1 MRTASLGWKGRLG
14 TWVVAGALAPG
25 AVSTASAA
33 AAQQGT
39 MPAAPR
45 PGAEA
50 EAPARTAD
58 EVVAL
63 RASLE
68 ALRQEYSGRIAA
80 IESRLAALEQQSGAP
95 APETAPAIATAPAES
110 PAAAVEAP
118 VPAGAVAEAPAPA
131 AAPAPQAPA
140 ATAVVPMGAAGEG
153 AATSLPVYGGGA
165 ASSKVFNPDMAAIG
179 NFVGVMGPT
188 PGGGEPS
195 LSLQES
201 EVSFQ
206 AVVDPYARADFF
218 LTFGPEEVGVEE
230 GYITF
235 PTLPGGLLA
244 KVGKMREAFGRVN
257 TEHPHTLPFADLPL
271 LSRNLLGGE
280 ALSDSGLSV
289 ARLVPVPGFF
299 LEATGQVYRGE
310 SDVFKAPTRGDL
322 QYVGR
327 LRAYQDI
334 TESTNLDVGGSIA
347 YGNNGVTPDSK
358 TRLLGADLTLR
369 YRPLR
374 RSIYTS
380 LLARGEAVWSRRED
394 PAGTVDAFGAYGYLG
409 YQFARRWTAGVR
421 LDTSDRAELAG
432 VRDKGGSFIL
442 TYRPSEF
449 SLVRAQYRRTTFG
462 QESPVNEL
470 LFQFLFAI
478 GAHGAHPF

>member
-1 MRTASLGWKGRLG
+1 MHRCLRSVTAF
-14 TWVVAGALAPG
+14 ALAGSGLVAAPPLTG
-25 AVSTASAA
+25 AAEAGQATPPPAA
-33 AAQQGT
+33 AADDLS
-39 MPAAPR
+39 R
-45 PGAEA
+45 
-50 EAPARTAD
+50 
-58 EVVAL
+58 L
-63 RASLE
+63 RRDLE
-68 ALRQEYSGRIAA
+68 ELRQDYSLRVAAIEARIAA
-80 IESRLAALEQQSGAP
+80 LEGGTAEPETAAP
-95 APETAPAIATAPAES
+95 APTATPP
-110 PAAAVEAP
+110 EAP
-118 VPAGAVAEAPAPA
+118 PAPA
-131 AAPAPQAPA
+131 ALVPE
-140 ATAVVPMGAAGEG
+140 ATP
-153 AATSLPVYGGGA
+153 LPTPGG
-165 ASSKVFNPDMAAIG
+165 SSSSAKFFNPDMAAIG

-188 PGGGEPS
+188 PGSGEPS

-201 EVSFQ
+201 ELSFQ

-235 PTLPGGLLA
+235 PTLPGGFLG

-271 LSRNLLGGE
+271 VSRDLLGGE
-280 ALSDSGLSV
+280 ALADSGLSV

-310 SDVFKAPTRGDL
+310 SDVFQAPTRGDL

-327 LRAYQDI
+327 LRAYRDL
-334 TESTNLDVGGSIA
+334 TESTNIDVGGSIA
-347 YGNNGVTPDSK
+347 YGNNGVTAESK
-358 TRLLGADLTLR
+358 TRLVGTDLTLR

-374 RSIYTS
+374 RSIYTGV
-380 LLARGEAVWSRRED
+380 LLRGEGVWSRRED

-421 LDTSDRAELAG
+421 LDTSERAEVAG

-462 QESPVNEL
+462 DESPVNEL
-470 LFQFLFAI
+470 LFQFLYTI

>member
-1 MRTASLGWKGRLG
+1 MRRWRRDVTAF
-14 TWVVAGALAPG
+14 ALAGIGLTVLLPRIGG
-25 AVSTASAA
+25 AAQGPPVGTAA
-33 AAQQGT
+33 A
-39 MPAAPR
+39 PA
-45 PGAEA
+45 GE
-50 EAPARTAD
+50 EIAD
-58 EVVAL
+58 LKRE
-63 RASLE
+63 LE
-68 ALRQEYSGRIAA
+68 ELRQEYGSRMAA
-80 IESRLAALEQQSGAP
+80 IESRIMALEGAEAAAPQP
-95 APETAPAIATAPAES
+95 AAEPSPPSATAPP
-110 PAAAVEAP
+110 PAA
-118 VPAGAVAEAPAPA
+118 
-131 AAPAPQAPA
+131 
-140 ATAVVPMGAAGEG
+140 
-153 AATSLPVYGGGA
+153 
-165 ASSKVFNPDMAAIG
+165 KFFNPDMAAIG
-179 NFVGVMGPT
+179 NFVGAAGKS

-195 LSLQES
+195 LNMQEA
-201 EVSFQ
+201 ELSFQ

-218 LTFGPEEVGVEE
+218 VTLGPDEVALEE

-235 PTLPGGLLA
+235 PTLPGGFLM

-271 LSRNLLGGE
+271 ISRNLLGGE
-280 ALSDSGLSV
+280 ALSDSGISV
-289 ARLVPVPGFF
+289 ARLVPIPWFF

-347 YGNNGVTPDSK
+347 YGGNGVTADSK

-380 LLARGEAVWSRRED
+380 VLARGEAVWSRRED
-394 PAGTVDAFGAYGYLG
+394 PTGTVNAFGAYGYLG

-421 LDTSDRAELAG
+421 LDTSERAETAG
-432 VRDKGGSFIL
+432 VRDRGGSFIL

-462 QESPVNEL
+462 EEKPVNEL

>member
-1 MRTASLGWKGRLG
+1 MRRWHRNVTAF
-14 TWVVAGALAPG
+14 ALAGIALAALPPRIGG
-25 AVSTASAA
+25 AAETPSAV
-33 AAQQGT
+33 T
-39 MPAAPR
+39 PAAT
-45 PGAEA
+45 GEEIAQLKKE
-50 EAPARTAD
+50 
-58 EVVAL
+58 
-63 RASLE
+63 LE
-68 ALRQEYSGRIAA
+68 ALRQEYSGRMTA
-80 IESRLAALEQQSGAP
+80 IESRIAALEGAQAAASAPPAAEP
-95 APETAPAIATAPAES
+95 APPPE
-110 PAAAVEAP
+110 
-118 VPAGAVAEAPAPA
+118 
-131 AAPAPQAPA
+131 
-140 ATAVVPMGAAGEG
+140 AAG
-153 AATSLPVYGGGA
+153 
-165 ASSKVFNPDMAAIG
+165 SSAKFFNPDMAAIG
-179 NFVGVMGPT
+179 NFVGVAGPS
-188 PGGGEPS
+188 PGSGEPS

-201 EVSFQ
+201 EFSFQ

-235 PTLPGGLLA
+235 PTLPGGFLM

-271 LSRNLLGGE
+271 ISRNLLGGE
-280 ALSDSGLSV
+280 ALSDSGISV
-289 ARLVPVPGFF
+289 ARLVPIPWFF

-310 SDVFKAPTRGDL
+310 SDLFEAPTRGDL

-327 LRAYQDI
+327 LRAYRDL

-347 YGNNGVTPDSK
+347 YGNNGVTADSN
-358 TRLLGADLTLR
+358 TRLLGVDTTLR
-369 YRPLR
+369 WKPLR

-380 LLARGEAVWSRRED
+380 VLARGEAVWSRRED
-394 PAGTVDAFGAYGYLG
+394 PPATVNAFGAYGYLG

-421 LDTSDRAELAG
+421 LDTSERAETAA
-432 VRDKGGSFIL
+432 VRDRGGSFIL

-462 QESPVNEL
+462 EEKPVNEL